1 MFLNTRCRF
10 GARGV
15 TALAAQSEGGGVKP
29 APFAYVN
36 ADSLDQVCDLLRRHG
51 GNARILAGGQ
61 SLIATLNMRLSAP
74 ELVIDINRIDGLAG
88 IKVADGLVRIGAL
101 TRLAELESSTEIARH
116 LPLITAAMPHIGHP
130 AIRNR
135 GTFGGSIAFADPA
148 AELPACA
155 RALGGRFVLHGPDGT
170 RTVDADDFF
179 LGLYETSLAPDEVL
193 VAAEFETPEDGYRSA
208 FAELSRRHGDFAV
221 IGLAAHGKVANG
233 VFSDLRLV
241 FFSAGDRPIL
251 ARTAAAAIEGQAFS
265 PQTAKAVQDSLSQ
278 DLDPPGDLN
287 GSPATKLHLA
297 RVLAGRILAE
307 LAAASG

>member
-1 MFLNTRCRF
+1 M
-10 GARGV
+10 
-15 TALAAQSEGGGVKP
+15 KP

-36 ADSLDQVCDLLRRHG
+36 ADSLDQVCNLLGRHG
-51 GNARILAGGQ
+51 GDARILAGGQ

-74 ELVIDINRIDGLAG
+74 ELLIDINHIDGLSG
-88 IKVADGLVRIGAL
+88 IAVADGTVRIGAT
-101 TRLAELESSTEIARH
+101 TRHAELERSPEIARH
-116 LPLITAAMPHIGHP
+116 LPLIAKAMPHIGHP